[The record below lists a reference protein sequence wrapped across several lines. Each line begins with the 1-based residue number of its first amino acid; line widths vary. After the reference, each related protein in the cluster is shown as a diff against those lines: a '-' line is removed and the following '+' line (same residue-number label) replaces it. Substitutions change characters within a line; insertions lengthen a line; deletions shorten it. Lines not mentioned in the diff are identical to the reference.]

1 MSNRERLLNR
11 FIRYAKIDTQSDA
24 SSPTSPS
31 TKKQWKLLNILV
43 KDLIEAGLKDATVDK
58 NGYVMATLPSNI
70 PTEHAAFG
78 KTPPIGLLAHVDT
91 YPETSGT
98 NVRPQ
103 LHHNYDER
111 DLVLPG
117 DTSVVIRAADEPML
131 TSCLGMTI
139 ITSDGTTLLGA
150 DDKAGIAEIIEVL
163 WQLAETPSRL
173 HGPIRIAF
181 TPDEEIGRGS
191 DRFDVKK
198 FGAAF
203 AYTIDGSGVG
213 EVEDETFCA
222 DSVEITIL
230 GSDIH
235 PGYAKGKLTNAIR
248 VSSDFISALPR
259 ELMPENT
266 SGREGFIHPIEI
278 NGNVSRMTAKFL
290 LRDFSEKGL
299 KVLKKSLESTAHE
312 TELLHPNSHIEIDS
326 VSSYRNMRQVIDDHP
341 EIIDYAE
348 EAIRRTGLT
357 PKRAAVRGGTDGAK
371 LSFMG
376 LPTPN
381 LSNGSMNFHSK
392 KEWIP
397 LEWMEKSVETILH
410 LLDVWVEQST
420 ASGAQLKNKP

>member
-1 MSNRERLLNR
+1 
-11 FIRYAKIDTQSDA
+11 
-24 SSPTSPS
+24 
-31 TKKQWKLLNILV
+31 
-43 KDLIEAGLKDATVDK
+43 
-58 NGYVMATLPSNI
+58 
-70 PTEHAAFG
+70 
-78 KTPPIGLLAHVDT
+78 
-91 YPETSGT
+91 
-98 NVRPQ
+98 
-103 LHHNYDER
+103 
-111 DLVLPG
+111 
-117 DTSVVIRAADEPML
+117 
-131 TSCLGMTI
+131 MTI